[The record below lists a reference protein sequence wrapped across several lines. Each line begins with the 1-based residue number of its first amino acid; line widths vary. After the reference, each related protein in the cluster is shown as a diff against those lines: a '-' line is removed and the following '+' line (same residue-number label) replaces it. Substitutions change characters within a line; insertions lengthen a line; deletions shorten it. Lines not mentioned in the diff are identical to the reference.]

1 MPHIIS
7 ETEYNSGCKCLK
19 TVMEALFAHGF
30 HDVKVDGPTSYT
42 NCISLGCLA
51 QLVFPNSDA
60 LIDFMQQFPLD
71 VTFPDLPFRYFLSGG
86 TRGKPTIL
94 FIMTK

>member
-1 MPHIIS
+1 MSRAIS
-7 ETEYNSGCKCLK
+7 KTKYNSGCKCLK
-19 TVMEALFAHGF
+19 VVMDALFAHGF
-30 HDVKVDGPTSYT
+30 HDVRVDGPAPYN
-42 NCISLGCLA
+42 NCIILRCLA
-51 QLVFPNSDA
+51 KLVFPNSDA

-71 VTFPDLPFRYFLSGG
+71 VTFPDLPFRYSISGG